1 MGVDD
6 MMIVLSLPNCTDIC
20 PLQTL
25 ISATIDL
32 IPQDSRSLCGWSTE
46 NLMEMEDL
54 SGKKEFNSSNDNG
67 LISSQ
72 SKSLIFILILFYV
85 AFNF

>member
-6 MMIVLSLPNCTDIC
+6 MMIALSLPNCTDIC
-20 PLQTL
+20 PLSTL
-25 ISATIDL
+25 INVTIDL

-46 NLMEMEDL
+46 NLIETEDL

-67 LISSQ
+67 FISSQ